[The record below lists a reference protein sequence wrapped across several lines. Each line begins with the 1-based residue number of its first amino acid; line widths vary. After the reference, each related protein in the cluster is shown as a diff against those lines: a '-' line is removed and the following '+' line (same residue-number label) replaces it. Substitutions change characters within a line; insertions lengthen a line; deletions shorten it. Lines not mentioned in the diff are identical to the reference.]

1 MELSNA
7 PALVF
12 KEPKKAH
19 AKAKTSLL
27 LQKPASFHK
36 VDLSTRIFVLG

>member
-1 MELSNA
+1 MEHSNA

-12 KEPKKAH
+12 KEAKKAH

-27 LQKPASFHK
+27 LQKSERK
-36 VDLSTRIFVLG
+36 KSERNVR

>member
-1 MELSNA
+1 MEHSNA

-12 KEPKKAH
+12 NEAKRAH

-27 LQKPASFHK
+27 QQKSERK
-36 VDLSTRIFVLG
+36 KLEKYVG